1 MLSFEDFKILSAN
14 MVCMIL
20 LAADSINTNLQ
31 SILFLATIIYTFV
44 RIVNE
49 IKKFRYKKYG
59 ESDTKSENTEDNQ

>member
-20 LAADSINTNLQ
+20 LGIDAINTNLQ
-31 SILFLATIIYTFV
+31 SVLFFATIIYTLV

-49 IKKFRYKKYG
+49 IKKFRYKKY
-59 ESDTKSENTEDNQ
+59 DNTTDKEEVRGTE